1 MLQNSLYSR
10 IQAVGTL
17 PASGSPG
24 RSYEMTTTRGWLEIR
39 SREGLKVLS
48 YEEHPRGDGSLRIVT
63 IPEPLN
69 ARDLRAAAEIL
80 ETREKKLAHDRAAV
94 KE

>member
-1 MLQNSLYSR
+1 MTISK
-10 IQAVGTL
+10 
-17 PASGSPG
+17 G
-24 RSYEMTTTRGWLEIR
+24 RLEIR
-39 SREGLKVLS
+39 SREGRKELL
-48 YEEHPRGDGSLRIVT
+48 YEEHPRGDGSLRIIT

-94 KE
+94 KDLDRQWRR